1 LSIQGEFAL
10 QISAAVALQY
20 LLPKRLLTLLAGKVA
35 NCRGGAV
42 THALIR
48 RFVRHYEVDMS
59 EAAAPSIESYATF
72 NDFFTRGLREGTRPV
87 EAATFVSP
95 VDGCISE
102 VGAIEQYRIVQ
113 AKGHSYTVHALLAGD
128 DRLSQHFH
136 QGQFATIYLAPKDY
150 HRVHMPCDGRLVRMI
165 YVPGD
170 LFSVNPETARH
181 VPGLFARNER
191 VICVFEAVHGTLAVV
206 LVGATIVGSIS
217 MVWHGVVCPPRAR
230 SVREWHY
237 RNESVVLRK
246 GQEMGRFLLGSTVI
260 LLFPEKTLDILA
272 HWGPEKPVRMGEAM
286 SR

>member
-1 LSIQGEFAL
+1 MP
-10 QISAAVALQY
+10 ISGAVALQY
-20 LLPKRLLTLLAGKVA
+20 LLPNRLLTLLAGKVA
-35 NCRGGAV
+35 SRRGGAV

-48 RFVRHYEVDMS
+48 WFVRHYEVDMS
-59 EAAAPSIESYATF
+59 EAAAPSF

-102 VGAIEQYRIVQ
+102 VGAIEQYQIVQ

-170 LFSVNPETARH
+170 LFSVNPQTARG

-191 VICVFEAVHGTLAVV
+191 VICVFESAHGTFAVV

-217 MVWHGVVCPPRAR
+217 TVWHGVVCPPRAR
-230 SVREWHY
+230 RVREWHY
-237 RNESVVLRK
+237 RSESVVLRK

-286 SR
+286 SH